1 MLVKEICLYDK
12 KRDRIELDCITEFY
26 FFWEFEDCSV
36 FVVESQILLVPA
48 VSLVCLCVCVCG
60 GSLRHTFCYFSSH
73 SFAVDKFR

>member
-26 FFWEFEDCSV
+26 FFWGFEDCSV

-60 GSLRHTFCYFSSH
+60 GGGGGGGGGGQLEAYILLL
-73 SFAVDKFR
+73 